1 MIYHNCGTYAGYR
14 KHHNDKTKPCLECL
28 IANRAYSKIRY
39 QKNGALRQANS
50 RARNIDKVRER
61 ERSKNRK
68 RKAVESKPYNELQII
83 ATYGGNCNIC
93 GLAIDFMAPR
103 RCGVPGWEN
112 GLHIDHLIPLSK
124 GGPDTLEN
132 VRPTHGVCNLTKY
145 ANTGY

>member
-1 MIYHNCGTYAGYR
+1 MYLNCGTYAGYR
-14 KHHNDKTKPCLECL
+14 KHHNQNTKPCLECL
-28 IANRAYSKIRY
+28 VANRAYSKIRY

-50 RARNIDKVRER
+50 RARNIDKVRAR
-61 ERSKNRK
+61 ERSKNRR
-68 RKAVESKPYNELQII
+68 RKAVESKPYNELQVI

-103 RCGVPGWEN
+103 RCGVTGWEN